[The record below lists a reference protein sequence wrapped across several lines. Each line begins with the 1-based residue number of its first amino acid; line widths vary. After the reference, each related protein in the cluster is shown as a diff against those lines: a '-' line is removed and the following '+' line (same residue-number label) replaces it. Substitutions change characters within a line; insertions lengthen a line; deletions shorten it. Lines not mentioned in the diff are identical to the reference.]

1 MLLVIAMNTW
11 THLLY
16 SIYLGMQIQFLLFLI
31 LFILISFSSHQF
43 RFIFAQFLVVILFQS
58 IINFISLHTLVKFL
72 TYQTLLFTI
81 SFLNPNVFILI
92 HIYIFIILISIQLI
106 RHFSMSVHFLN
117 YLFNLLKLV
126 LYSQFAVPKYFHK
139 SLDNLVAVWSDL
151 KAHNPIIFKNQ
162 AWIYKDFKTCLIVK
176 NN

>member
-92 HIYIFIILISIQLI
+92 HICIFVILILTQLI
-106 RHFSMSVHFLN
+106 HHFLMWVHFLN
-117 YLFNLLKLV
+117 YLFNLLKLI
-126 LYSQFAVPKYFHK
+126 LYSPFTVPKYYRK
-139 SLDNLVAVWSDL
+139 SLDSL
-151 KAHNPIIFKNQ
+151 F
-162 AWIYKDFKTCLIVK
+162 DFW
-176 NN
+176 